1 MDIKKPNRE
10 YPLSSLFVGELMR
23 EENVSSPFYIWCACT
38 RNDERRA
45 FFFGYLMTH
54 KPLYTNE
61 LCESDCYVIMHN
73 DYIHCGCIVIMMPVY
88 I

>member
-1 MDIKKPNRE
+1 MDIKKPTRE

-23 EENVSSPFYIWCACT
+23 EENVSSPFYIWCACR

-45 FFFGYLMTH
+45 FFSLLDDSQT
-54 KPLYTNE
+54 LYTNE

-73 DYIHCGCIVIMMPVY
+73 DFIHCGCIVIMMPVY